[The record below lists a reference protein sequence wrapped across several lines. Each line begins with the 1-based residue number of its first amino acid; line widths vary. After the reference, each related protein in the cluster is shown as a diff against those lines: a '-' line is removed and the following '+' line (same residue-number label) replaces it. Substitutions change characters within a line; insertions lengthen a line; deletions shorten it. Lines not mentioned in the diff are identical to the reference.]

1 VHGRLLQWTLTRR
14 GGTLLDKCRRHVD
27 ALERR
32 LMTGLTAKTQTT
44 VRRWLSKIAAD
55 LQQDG

>member
-1 VHGRLLQWTLTRR
+1 M
-14 GGTLLDKCRRHVD
+14 

-32 LMTGLTAKTQTT
+32 LLAGLGARTQFA
-44 VRRWLSKIAAD
+44 VRRWLSKIAVD

>member
-1 VHGRLLQWTLTRR
+1 MHGRLLQWTLTRR
-14 GGTLLDKCRRHVD
+14 GRTLLEKCRRHVK

-32 LMTGLTAKTQTT
+32 LRAGLGTKAQLT
-44 VRRWLSKIAAD
+44 VRRWLSKIAAE